1 MVPKAMNQDQL
12 ILALDVP
19 SASESIMW
27 MERMKSRVG
36 CFKIGLQLFCA
47 HGPELVRQ
55 ATERDVPVFL
65 DLKLHDIPNTVAS
78 AIRSL
83 NGLNIRFLT
92 LHTQGGT
99 DMIEA
104 ALGALPPSNAPQLL
118 GVTVLTSLSDKTI
131 ADLGYPLSASDQA
144 LHLARLSAK
153 AGLDGF
159 VSSPLEARA
168 IRDAVPMA
176 KAIVTPGVR
185 PSGSAADDQSRV
197 TTPQESLDSG
207 ATHVV
212 IGRPILKAEHP
223 EQVVD
228 SILAS

>member
-1 MVPKAMNQDQL
+1 MKKEQL

-19 SASESIMW
+19 SAAEAIMW
-27 MERMKSRVG
+27 MERMKSRIG

-55 ATERDVPVFL
+55 ATEREVPVFL
-65 DLKLHDIPNTVAS
+65 DLKLHDIPNTAAS

-83 NGLNIRFLT
+83 HGLNIRFLT
-92 LHTQGGT
+92 LHTQGGAE
-99 DMIEA
+99 MIQSAIEA
-104 ALGALPPSNAPQLL
+104 LPDKNAPQLL
-118 GVTVLTSLSDKTI
+118 GVTVLTSLNDSSI
-131 ADLGYPLSASDQA
+131 SDLGYDRSASDQA
-144 LHLARLSAK
+144 LHLARLSAG

-159 VSSPLEARA
+159 VCSPLEAGA

-185 PSGSAADDQSRV
+185 PAGSATDDQSRV
-197 TTPQESLDSG
+197 TTPRQSLDSG

-212 IGRPILKAEHP
+212 IGRPILKANNP
-223 EQVVD
+223 EEVVD
-228 SILAS
+228 SLITA